1 LIITA
6 APFIGPNRL
15 ITVVRVYGYD
25 SIERAAADEALSPP
39 GVQTALAG
47 RWKERL
53 ADQIAPQLAREID
66 LFEGQIELKKQG
78 KIEDKLFAETRLR
91 RGAYGQRY
99 DNGQRHDGIRQR
111 SLAFPTPASKGVDT
125 VWDAPGM
132 QRIKIPFG
140 GLKPDQMDVLA
151 DVAEE
156 YSDAICHVTTRQ
168 DVQLH
173 YVHIDDAPDL
183 MRRLAAVG
191 ITTREACGNSVRNV
205 TACPLAGVCRG
216 EAFDTTQ
223 YAKALAYHL
232 LGHPDTQDMGRKF
245 KVAFSGCK
253 SSSCG
258 LTNIH
263 DLGFIAK
270 TWQSSGVTRRGFEVV
285 IGGGLGAVPYDAKL
299 FDAAVP
305 EEEILPLAQA
315 TCRVFARLGEKRN
328 RGRARLK
335 FLIEKLGLEE
345 FRRLVIEER
354 KVLPPDP
361 RWTEYLKDVERHQ
374 EAPLKASSKLDLAHL
389 DPEFEGWR
397 ATNVYAQR
405 QPGYVVATVTLPLGD
420 ISSWQMRQL
429 AEVARQYVGDNLRTT
444 VEQNLVL
451 RHVSES
457 DLPALFRELKR
468 LGLALGGAGKIED
481 VVSCPGTDTCK
492 LGIAASRGL
501 AAELHERL
509 VQRQKHGQID
519 PAVRDLHIKMS
530 GCFNS
535 CGQHHLADIGFYGV
549 SRKIGGA
556 TVPHFR
562 VLMGGEWD
570 NNGATYGLTIGAVPS
585 RRIPEFIDHVTA
597 RYVAE
602 RRPGERFKDYVARI
616 GKKALKEMVDAFAA
630 VPAYAQDRSFY
641 SDWRDPREFTT
652 ADITTGECAGEVV
665 PQVEFDLQAAEQR
678 NFEAQIH
685 LEQGEVEKADQTAY
699 QSMLI
704 AAKGLVRTQF
714 WDLPDDPERIV
725 AEFRTRFYETQLFQ
739 SPDAGQYAGGKFALY
754 LLNRHTDHHRTFTA
768 EKARHLVEEAQLFIE
783 AAYSCHLRMSEQQL
797 RARKSVVVA
806 EVAEA
811 VA

>member
-1 LIITA
+1 
-6 APFIGPNRL
+6 
-15 ITVVRVYGYD
+15 
-25 SIERAAADEALSPP
+25 
-39 GVQTALAG
+39 LAT
-47 RWKERL
+47 WKERL
-53 ADQIAPQLAREID
+53 TGQMPVDLAREID
-66 LFEGQIELKKQG
+66 VYEGQIELKKQG
-78 KIEDKLFAETRLR
+78 KIEDKLFGEARLR

-99 DNGQRHDGIRQR
+99 DNGQRHDGITHRTLSYPSR
-111 SLAFPTPASKGVDT
+111 GTKGTET

-140 GLKPDQMDVLA
+140 GLNPQQMDLLA
-151 DVAEE
+151 AVAEE
-156 YSDAICHVTTRQ
+156 YSDAICHITTRQ

-173 YVHIDDAPDL
+173 YVHIEDTPDV
-183 MRRLAAVG
+183 MRRLASVG

-205 TACPLAGVCRG
+205 TACSLAGVCRC
-216 EAFDTTQ
+216 EAFDTTP
-223 YAKALAYHL
+223 YAKAMAYHL

-253 SSSCG
+253 TSSCG

-270 TWQSSGVTRRGFEVV
+270 TWQSNGVTRRGFEVV
-285 IGGGLGAVPYDAKL
+285 VGGGLGAVPYDAKL
-299 FDAAVP
+299 FDATVP

-335 FLIEKLGLEE
+335 FLIEKIGFDE

-354 KVLPPDP
+354 KVLPPDA
-361 RWTEYLKDVERHQ
+361 RWTDYLKDVARYEEKPAKAAVPLEGVSPDPAF
-374 EAPLKASSKLDLAHL
+374 EA
-389 DPEFEGWR
+389 WR

-420 ISSWQMRQL
+420 ITSWQMRQL
-429 AEVARQYVGDNLRTT
+429 ANVARRYVGDNVRST

-451 RHVSES
+451 RWVSEA
-457 DLPALFRELKR
+457 DLPALFAELQR
-468 LGLALGGAGKIED
+468 LDLALPGAGKIED
-481 VVSCPGTDTCK
+481 VVACPGTDTCK

-501 AAELHERL
+501 AAVVHESL
-509 VQRQKHGQID
+509 VARQKQGAID

-562 VLMGGEWD
+562 VLMGGEWE

-585 RRIPEFIDHVTA
+585 KRIPEFIDHVTQKYLA
-597 RYVAE
+597 GRQ
-602 RRPGERFKDYVARI
+602 PGERFKEYCARI

-630 VPAYAQDRSFY
+630 VPAYAVDRTLY
-641 SDWRDPREFTT
+641 SDWRDPREFTIS
-652 ADITTGECAGEVV
+652 DITTGECAGEVV

-678 NFEAQIH
+678 NFEAQIY
-685 LEQGEVEKADQTAY
+685 LEQNELQKADETAY
-699 QSMLI
+699 QSMLV
-704 AAKGLVRTQF
+704 AARGLVRTQL
-714 WDLPDDPERIV
+714 WDLPEDAERTV
-725 AEFRTRFYETQLFQ
+725 AEFKARFYDTQLFQ

-754 LLNRHTDHHRTFTA
+754 LLNRHADKQRVFSA
-768 EKARHLVEEAQLFIE
+768 ENARHLIEEAQLFIE
-783 AAYSCHLRMSEQQL
+783 AAYGYYQRMTEQQ
-797 RARKSVVVA
+797 AQAKANKSFGA
-806 EVAEA
+806 FAPAEA
-811 VA
+811 EATT

>member
-1 LIITA
+1 M
-6 APFIGPNRL
+6 
-15 ITVVRVYGYD
+15 
-25 SIERAAADEALSPP
+25 ALPLSRRKP
-39 GVQTALAG
+39 QTLAT
-47 RWKERL
+47 WKERL
-53 ADQIAPQLAREID
+53 TGQMPVDLAREID
-66 LFEGQIELKKQG
+66 VYEGQIELKKQG
-78 KIEDKLFAETRLR
+78 KIEDKLFGEARLR

-99 DNGQRHDGIRQR
+99 DNGQRHDGITHRT
-111 SLAFPTPASKGVDT
+111 LPFPSRGTKGTET

-140 GLKPDQMDVLA
+140 GLNPKQMDVLA

-156 YSDAICHVTTRQ
+156 YSDAICHITTRQ

-173 YVHIDDAPDL
+173 YVHIEDTPDV
-183 MRRLAAVG
+183 MRRLASVG

-205 TACPLAGVCRG
+205 TACSLAGVCRC
-216 EAFDTTQ
+216 EAFDTTP
-223 YAKALAYHL
+223 YAKAMAYHL

-253 SSSCG
+253 TSSCG

-270 TWQSSGVTRRGFEVV
+270 TWQSNGVTHRGFEVV
-285 IGGGLGAVPYDAKL
+285 VGGGLGAVPYDAKL
-299 FDAAVP
+299 FEATVP
-305 EEEILPLAQA
+305 EEEIMPLAQA

-335 FLIEKLGLEE
+335 FLIEKIGFDE

-354 KVLPPDP
+354 KVLPRDA
-361 RWTEYLKDVERHQ
+361 RWTDYLKDVARYE
-374 EAPLKASSKLDLAHL
+374 EKPAKAAANLDVANL
-389 DPEFEGWR
+389 DPAFAAWR

-420 ISSWQMRQL
+420 ITSWQMRQL
-429 AEVARQYVGDNLRTT
+429 ADVARKYVGDNVRST

-451 RHVSES
+451 RWVSEA
-457 DLPALFRELKR
+457 DLPALYAELAR
-468 LGLALGGAGKIED
+468 LDLALPGAGKIED
-481 VVSCPGTDTCK
+481 VVACPGTDTCK

-501 AAELHERL
+501 AAVLHESL
-509 VQRQKHGQID
+509 VERQQKGAID

-562 VLMGGEWD
+562 VLMGGEWE

-585 RRIPEFIDHVTA
+585 KRIPEFIDHVTQKYLA
-597 RYVAE
+597 GRQ
-602 RRPGERFKDYVARI
+602 PGERFKDYCARI
-616 GKKALKEMVDAFAA
+616 GKKALKEMVDAFSA
-630 VPAYAQDRSFY
+630 VPAYAVDRTLY
-641 SDWRDPREFTT
+641 SDWRDPREFTIS
-652 ADITTGECAGEVV
+652 DITTGECAGEVV

-678 NFEAQIH
+678 NFEAQIY
-685 LEQGEVEKADQTAY
+685 LEQNEVRKADETAY
-699 QSMLI
+699 QSMLV
-704 AAKGLVRTQF
+704 AARGLVRTQL
-714 WDLPDDPERIV
+714 WDLPEDADRTV
-725 AEFRTRFYETQLFQ
+725 AEFKTRFYDTQLFQ

-754 LLNRHTDHHRTFTA
+754 LLNRHADKERVFSV
-768 EKARHLVEEAQLFIE
+768 EKARHLIEEAQLFIE
-783 AAYSCHLRMSEQQL
+783 AAYGYYQRMTEQQ
-797 RARKSVVVA
+797 AQAKAASFA
-806 EVAEA
+806 AFAPAEA
-811 VA
+811 EATT

>member
-1 LIITA
+1 
-6 APFIGPNRL
+6 
-15 ITVVRVYGYD
+15 
-25 SIERAAADEALSPP
+25 
-39 GVQTALAG
+39 LASW
-47 RWKERL
+47 RERL
-53 ADQIAPQLAREID
+53 TDRMPVDLAREID
-66 LFEGQIELKKQG
+66 VYEGQIELKKHA
-78 KIEDKLFAETRLR
+78 KIEDKLFGEARLR

-99 DNGQRHDGIRQR
+99 DNGQRHDGITHR
-111 SLAFPTPASKGVDT
+111 SLPFPTQATKGT
-125 VWDAPGM
+125 ETTWDAPGM

-140 GLKPDQMDVLA
+140 GLNPNQMDVLA

-156 YSDAICHVTTRQ
+156 YSDAICHITTRQ

-173 YVHIDDAPDL
+173 YVHIEDTPDL
-183 MRRLAAVG
+183 MRRLASVG

-205 TACPLAGVCRG
+205 TACSLAGVCRC
-216 EAFDTTQ
+216 EAFDTTP
-223 YAKALAYHL
+223 YAKAMAYHL

-253 SSSCG
+253 TSSCG

-263 DLGFIAK
+263 DLGFLAK
-270 TWQSSGVTRRGFEVV
+270 TWQSNGATRRGFEVV

-299 FDAAVP
+299 FDATVP

-315 TCRVFARLGEKRN
+315 VCRVFARLGEKRN

-335 FLIEKLGLEE
+335 FLVEKLGFDE
-345 FRRLVIEER
+345 FRRLVLEER
-354 KVLPPDP
+354 KVLPSDP
-361 RWTEYLKDVERHQ
+361 RWTDYLKDVERYH
-374 EAPLKASSKLDLAHL
+374 EGPSKASASLDEAKLDPA
-389 DPEFEGWR
+389 FQAWR

-420 ISSWQMRQL
+420 LTSWQLRQL
-429 AEVARQYVGDNLRTT
+429 ADVARKYVGDCVRTT

-451 RHVSES
+451 RWVSEA
-457 DLPALFRELKR
+457 DLPALYGELQR
-468 LGLALGGAGKIED
+468 LDLALGGAGKIED
-481 VVSCPGTDTCK
+481 VVACPGTDTCK

-501 AAELHERL
+501 AAVLHESL
-509 VQRQKHGQID
+509 VERQNNGGID

-562 VLMGGEWD
+562 VLMGGEWE

-585 RRIPEFIDHVTA
+585 KRIPEFIDHVTQ
-597 RYVAE
+597 RYLSG
-602 RRPGERFKDYVARI
+602 RQPGERFKDYCARI
-616 GKKALKEMVDAFAA
+616 GKKALKEMVDAYSA
-630 VPAYAQDRSFY
+630 VPPYALDRTLY
-641 SDWRDPREFTT
+641 SDWRDPREFTIS
-652 ADITTGECAGEVV
+652 DITTGECAGEVV

-685 LEQGEVEKADQTAY
+685 LEQNEFQKADETAY
-699 QSMLI
+699 HSMLI
-704 AAKGLVRTQF
+704 AARGLVRTQL
-714 WDLPDDPERIV
+714 WDLSEDPERIV
-725 AEFRTRFYETQLFQ
+725 SEFKTRFYDTQLFQ

-754 LLNRHTDHHRTFTA
+754 LLNRHADKNRAFSA

-783 AAYSCHLRMSEQQL
+783 AAYGYYQRMSEQQAQAKAL
-797 RARKSVVVA
+797 SKASFGVA
-806 EVAEA
+806 APADAEA
-811 VA
+811 TT

>member
-1 LIITA
+1 
-6 APFIGPNRL
+6 
-15 ITVVRVYGYD
+15 V
-25 SIERAAADEALSPP
+25 ALPLSRRKP
-39 GVQTALAG
+39 QTLAT
-47 RWKERL
+47 WKERL
-53 ADQIAPQLAREID
+53 TGQMPVDLAREID
-66 LFEGQIELKKQG
+66 VYEGQIELKKQG
-78 KIEDKLFAETRLR
+78 KIEDKLFGEARLR

-99 DNGQRHDGIRQR
+99 DNGQRHDGITHRT
-111 SLAFPTPASKGVDT
+111 LPFPSRGTKGTET

-140 GLKPDQMDVLA
+140 GLNPKQMDVLA

-156 YSDAICHVTTRQ
+156 YSDAICHITTRQ

-173 YVHIDDAPDL
+173 YVHIEDTPDV
-183 MRRLAAVG
+183 MRRLASVG

-205 TACPLAGVCRG
+205 TACSLAGVCRC
-216 EAFDTTQ
+216 EAFDTTP
-223 YAKALAYHL
+223 YAKAMAYHL

-253 SSSCG
+253 TSSCG

-270 TWQSSGVTRRGFEVV
+270 TWQSNGVTHRGFEVV
-285 IGGGLGAVPYDAKL
+285 VGGGLGAVPYDAKL
-299 FDAAVP
+299 FEATVP
-305 EEEILPLAQA
+305 EEEIMPLAQA

-335 FLIEKLGLEE
+335 FLIEKIGFDE

-354 KVLPPDP
+354 KVLPRDA
-361 RWTEYLKDVERHQ
+361 RWTDYLKDVARYE
-374 EAPLKASSKLDLAHL
+374 EKPAKAAANLDVANL
-389 DPEFEGWR
+389 DPAFAAWR

-420 ISSWQMRQL
+420 ITSWQMRQL
-429 AEVARQYVGDNLRTT
+429 ADVARKYVGDNVRST

-451 RHVSES
+451 RWVSEA
-457 DLPALFRELKR
+457 DLPALYAELAR
-468 LGLALGGAGKIED
+468 LDLALPGAGKIED
-481 VVSCPGTDTCK
+481 VVACPGTDTCK

-501 AAELHERL
+501 AAVLHESL
-509 VQRQKHGQID
+509 VERQQKGAID

-562 VLMGGEWD
+562 VLMGGEWE

-585 RRIPEFIDHVTA
+585 KRIPEFIDHVTQKYLA
-597 RYVAE
+597 GRQ
-602 RRPGERFKDYVARI
+602 PGERFKDYCARI
-616 GKKALKEMVDAFAA
+616 GKKALKEMVDAFSA
-630 VPAYAQDRSFY
+630 VPAYAVDRTLY
-641 SDWRDPREFTT
+641 SDWRDPREFTIS
-652 ADITTGECAGEVV
+652 DITTGECAGEVV

-678 NFEAQIH
+678 NFEAQIY
-685 LEQGEVEKADQTAY
+685 LEQNEVRKADETAY
-699 QSMLI
+699 QSMLV
-704 AAKGLVRTQF
+704 AARGLVRTQL
-714 WDLPDDPERIV
+714 WDLPEDADRTV
-725 AEFRTRFYETQLFQ
+725 AEFKTRFYDTQLFQ

-754 LLNRHTDHHRTFTA
+754 LLNRHADKERVFSV
-768 EKARHLVEEAQLFIE
+768 EKARHLIEEAQLFIE
-783 AAYSCHLRMSEQQL
+783 AAYGYYQRMTEQQ
-797 RARKSVVVA
+797 AQAKAASFA
-806 EVAEA
+806 AFAPAEA
-811 VA
+811 EATT

>member
-1 LIITA
+1 
-6 APFIGPNRL
+6 
-15 ITVVRVYGYD
+15 
-25 SIERAAADEALSPP
+25 
-39 GVQTALAG
+39 LASW
-47 RWKERL
+47 RERL
-53 ADQIAPQLAREID
+53 TDRMPVDLAREID
-66 LFEGQIELKKQG
+66 VYEGQIELKKHA
-78 KIEDKLFAETRLR
+78 KIEDKLFGEARLR

-99 DNGQRHDGIRQR
+99 DNGQRHDGITHR
-111 SLAFPTPASKGVDT
+111 SLPFPTQATKGT
-125 VWDAPGM
+125 ETTWDAPGM

-140 GLKPDQMDVLA
+140 GLNPNQMDVLA

-156 YSDAICHVTTRQ
+156 YSDAICHITTRQ

-173 YVHIDDAPDL
+173 YVHIEDTPDL
-183 MRRLAAVG
+183 MRRLASVG

-205 TACPLAGVCRG
+205 TACSLAGVCRC
-216 EAFDTTQ
+216 EAFDTTP
-223 YAKALAYHL
+223 YAKAMAYHL

-253 SSSCG
+253 TSSCG

-263 DLGFIAK
+263 DLGFLAK
-270 TWQSSGVTRRGFEVV
+270 TWQSNGATRRGFEVV

-299 FDAAVP
+299 FDATVP

-315 TCRVFARLGEKRN
+315 VCRVFARLGEKRN

-335 FLIEKLGLEE
+335 FLVEKLGFDE
-345 FRRLVIEER
+345 FRRLVLEER
-354 KVLPPDP
+354 KVLPSDP
-361 RWTEYLKDVERHQ
+361 RWTDYLKDVERYH
-374 EAPLKASSKLDLAHL
+374 EGPSKASASLDEAKLDPA
-389 DPEFEGWR
+389 FQAWR

-420 ISSWQMRQL
+420 LTSWQLRQL
-429 AEVARQYVGDNLRTT
+429 ADVARKYVGDSVRTT

-451 RHVSES
+451 RWVSEA
-457 DLPALFRELKR
+457 DLPALYGELQR
-468 LGLALGGAGKIED
+468 LDLALGGAGKIED
-481 VVSCPGTDTCK
+481 VVACPGTDTCK

-501 AAELHERL
+501 AAVLHESL
-509 VQRQKHGQID
+509 VERQNNGGID

-562 VLMGGEWD
+562 VLMGGEWE

-585 RRIPEFIDHVTA
+585 KRIPEFIDHVTQ
-597 RYVAE
+597 RYLSG
-602 RRPGERFKDYVARI
+602 RQPGERFKDYCARI
-616 GKKALKEMVDAFAA
+616 GKKALKEMVDAYSA
-630 VPAYAQDRSFY
+630 VPPYALDRTLY
-641 SDWRDPREFTT
+641 SDWRDPREFTIS
-652 ADITTGECAGEVV
+652 DITTGECAGEVV

-685 LEQGEVEKADQTAY
+685 LEQNEFQKADETAY
-699 QSMLI
+699 HSMLI
-704 AAKGLVRTQF
+704 AARGLVRTQL
-714 WDLPDDPERIV
+714 WDLSEDPERIV
-725 AEFRTRFYETQLFQ
+725 SEFKTRFYDTQLFQ

-754 LLNRHTDHHRTFTA
+754 LLNRHADKNRAFSA

-783 AAYSCHLRMSEQQL
+783 AAYGYYQRMSEQQAQAKAL
-797 RARKSVVVA
+797 SKASFGVA
-806 EVAEA
+806 APADAEA
-811 VA
+811 TT

>member
-1 LIITA
+1 M
-6 APFIGPNRL
+6 P
-15 ITVVRVYGYD
+15 
-25 SIERAAADEALSPP
+25 AD
-39 GVQTALAG
+39 
-47 RWKERL
+47 
-53 ADQIAPQLAREID
+53 LAREID
-66 LFEGQIELKKQG
+66 LYEGQIELKKAG

-91 RGAYGQRY
+91 RGSYGQRY
-99 DNGQRHDGIRQR
+99 DNGQRHDGLTQR
-111 SLAFPTPASKGVDT
+111 ALPFPTPATKGPET

-140 GLKPDQMDVLA
+140 GLNPDQMDTLA

-156 YSDAICHVTTRQ
+156 YSDAICHITTRQ

-183 MRRLAAVG
+183 MRRLASVG

-216 EAFDTTQ
+216 EAFDTTP
-223 YAKALAYHL
+223 YAKAMAYHL

-253 SSSCG
+253 TSSCG

-270 TWQSSGVTRRGFEVV
+270 TWQSNGATRRGFEVV

-299 FDAAVP
+299 FDATVP

-328 RGRARLK
+328 RGRARMK

-345 FRRLVIEER
+345 FRRLVLEER
-354 KVLPPDP
+354 KILRPDP
-361 RWTEYLKDVERHQ
+361 RWTDYLKDVERYR
-374 EAPLKASSKLDLAHL
+374 ETPAKASSTLNLANL
-389 DPEFEGWR
+389 DPQFEAWR
-397 ATNVYAQR
+397 ATNVYPQSQA
-405 QPGYVVATVTLPLGD
+405 GYVVATVTLPLGD
-420 ISSWQMRQL
+420 ITSWQMRQL
-429 AEVARQYVGDNLRTT
+429 ADVARKFVGDTVRTT

-451 RHVSES
+451 RWVSES
-457 DLPALFRELKR
+457 DLPALYAELKR
-468 LGLALGGAGKIED
+468 LDLALGGASKIED

-501 AAELHERL
+501 AAELHEKY
-509 VQRQKHGQID
+509 VKRQKTDGID

-562 VLMGGEWD
+562 VLMGGEWE

-585 RRIPEFIDHVTA
+585 KRIPEFIDHVTQK
-597 RYVAE
+597 YVADRKE
-602 RRPGERFKDYVARI
+602 GERFKDFVNRI
-616 GKKALKEMVDAFAA
+616 GKKALKQMVDAFSA
-630 VPAYAQDRSFY
+630 VPPYAVDRTLY

-665 PQVEFDLQAAEQR
+665 PQIEFDLQAAEQR

-685 LEQGEVEKADQTAY
+685 LEQSEWQKADEAAY

-704 AAKGLVRTQF
+704 AAKGLVRTQM
-714 WDLPDDPERIV
+714 WDVTDDADQIV
-725 AEFRTRFYETQLFQ
+725 KEFTTRFYDTQLFQ

-754 LLNRHTDHHRTFTA
+754 LINRHADKARVFA
-768 EKARHLVEEAQLFIE
+768 ADRARHLVEEAQLFIE
-783 AAYSCHLRMSEQQL
+783 AAYGYYQRMTEQ
-797 RARKSVVVA
+797 RAAQAKPSV
-806 EVAEA
+806 EVAEPA
-811 VA
+811 EEATA

>member
-1 LIITA
+1 M
-6 APFIGPNRL
+6 P
-15 ITVVRVYGYD
+15 VD
-25 SIERAAADEALSPP
+25 
-39 GVQTALAG
+39 
-47 RWKERL
+47 
-53 ADQIAPQLAREID
+53 LAREIEVY
-66 LFEGQIELKKQG
+66 EGQIELKKQG
-78 KIEDKLFAETRLR
+78 KIEDKLFGEARLR

-99 DNGQRHDGIRQR
+99 DNGQRHDGITHR
-111 SLAFPTPASKGVDT
+111 SLSFPTKATKGTET

-140 GLKPDQMDVLA
+140 GLNPQQMDLLA

-156 YSDAICHVTTRQ
+156 YSDAICHITTRQ

-173 YVHIDDAPDL
+173 YVHIEDTPDV
-183 MRRLAAVG
+183 MRRLASVG

-205 TACPLAGVCRG
+205 TACSLAGVCRC
-216 EAFDTTQ
+216 EAFDTTP
-223 YAKALAYHL
+223 YAKAMAYHL

-253 SSSCG
+253 TSSCG

-270 TWQSSGVTRRGFEVV
+270 TWQSNGVTHRGFEVV
-285 IGGGLGAVPYDAKL
+285 VGGGLGAVPYDAKL
-299 FDAAVP
+299 FEATVP
-305 EEEILPLAQA
+305 EEEIMPLAQA

-335 FLIEKLGLEE
+335 FLIEKIGFDE

-354 KVLPPDP
+354 KILPQDARWTDYLKEVARYEEKPIKAAATLEAAQPDP
-361 RWTEYLKDVERHQ
+361 AF
-374 EAPLKASSKLDLAHL
+374 EA
-389 DPEFEGWR
+389 WR

-420 ISSWQMRQL
+420 LTSWQLRQL
-429 AEVARQYVGDNLRTT
+429 ADVARKYVGDNVRST

-451 RHVSES
+451 RWVSEA
-457 DLPALFRELKR
+457 DLPALYAELQR
-468 LGLALGGAGKIED
+468 LDLALPGAGKIED
-481 VVSCPGTDTCK
+481 VVACPGTDTCK

-501 AAELHERL
+501 AAVLHESL
-509 VQRQKHGQID
+509 VERQKKGAID

-562 VLMGGEWD
+562 VLMGGEWE

-585 RRIPEFIDHVTA
+585 KRIPEFIDHVTQQYLA
-597 RYVAE
+597 GRQ
-602 RRPGERFKDYVARI
+602 PGERFKEYCARI
-616 GKKALKEMVDAFAA
+616 GKKALKQMVDAFAA
-630 VPAYAQDRSFY
+630 VPAYAVDRTLY
-641 SDWRDPREFTT
+641 SDWRDPREFTIS
-652 ADITTGECAGEVV
+652 DITTGECAGEVV

-678 NFEAQIH
+678 NFEAQIY
-685 LEQGEVEKADQTAY
+685 LEQNDFQKADETAY
-699 QSMLI
+699 QSMLV
-704 AAKGLVRTQF
+704 AARGLVRTQL
-714 WDLPDDPERIV
+714 WDLPEDADRTV
-725 AEFRTRFYETQLFQ
+725 AEFKTRFYDTQLFQ

-754 LLNRHTDHHRTFTA
+754 LLNRHADRERVFSA
-768 EKARHLVEEAQLFIE
+768 ENARHLIEEAQLFIE
-783 AAYSCHLRMSEQQL
+783 AAYGYYQRMTEQQ
-797 RARKSVVVA
+797 AQAKAASFGA
-806 EVAEA
+806 FAPAEA
-811 VA
+811 EATT